1 MSLVPKLVQV
11 TVPEGVS
18 PGDTINVEAEG
29 QTVQCQVPE
38 GLKPGDTFQVQTA
51 TQPVVPPHA
60 VREGQVVHG
69 SITDEEKHCLDLRY
83 STVCKKSRR
92 WRGGRR
98 DMIAHRYS
106 TRIIAVVVFI
116 YSVLWVIF
124 GSYWTLIMTVAAGC
138 GLIGAQI
145 FNGCLVVT
153 YAAVSWAYV
162 FAQILNII
170 IVTARRRRRTH
181 ATAVAHRPNG
191 VLAGPLLRPRRAHLQ

>member
-69 SITDEEKHCLDLRY
+69 SITDEEKHCLDLRF
-83 STVCKKSRR
+83 
-92 WRGGRR
+92 
-98 DMIAHRYS
+98 S
-106 TRIIAVVVFI
+106 TRIIAVVDIVL
-116 YSVLWVIF
+116 SVLNVIF
-124 GSYWTLIMTVAAGC
+124 GSFWALIMVVAAVC
-138 GLIGAQI
+138 GLIGAQV

-191 VLAGPLLRPRRAHLQ
+191 VPAGPLLRPGWTHLQ

>member
-69 SITDEEKHCLDLRY
+69 SITDEEKHCLDLRF
-83 STVCKKSRR
+83 
-92 WRGGRR
+92 
-98 DMIAHRYS
+98 S
-106 TRIIAVVVFI
+106 TRIIAVVDIVL
-116 YSVLWVIF
+116 SVLNVIF
-124 GSYWTLIMTVAAGC
+124 GSAFPESGRCLHNATGAAMASRWTRCVL
-138 GLIGAQI
+138 
-145 FNGCLVVT
+145 
-153 YAAVSWAYV
+153 
-162 FAQILNII
+162 FAQ
-170 IVTARRRRRTH
+170 VS
-181 ATAVAHRPNG
+181 
-191 VLAGPLLRPRRAHLQ
+191 GP

>member
-69 SITDEEKHCLDLRY
+69 SITDEEKHCLDLRF
-83 STVCKKSRR
+83 
-92 WRGGRR
+92 
-98 DMIAHRYS
+98 S
-106 TRIIAVVVFI
+106 TRIIAVVDIVL
-116 YSVLWVIF
+116 SVLNVIF
-124 GSYWTLIMTVAAGC
+124 GSFWALIMVVAAVC
-138 GLIGAQI
+138 GLIGAQV

-153 YAAVSWAYV
+153 QAAAWKATSELGCRWRG
-162 FAQILNII
+162 
-170 IVTARRRRRTH
+170 ARPGRPKSDFHTGTRRSR
-181 ATAVAHRPNG
+181 
-191 VLAGPLLRPRRAHLQ
+191 GPTSSARSSTL